1 MNIKRRTFIKTTGA
15 AVVGMSLP
23 TLASASEIFK
33 SIPKHQICLFS
44 KHLQYLDFQEMSEII
59 ARTGFDGIDLT
70 VRPGGHIEPET
81 VEIDLPK
88 VIKAAQSSGL
98 TIPMMT
104 TNISDPDDAISKKVL
119 EVAANNGVKYYRM
132 GSMKYDH
139 SISIEANLKKFR
151 KVFEK
156 FEAINQHYS
165 IHGDFQNHWGS
176 RFGAPIWDLYQVL
189 NGLDPQ
195 WIGSQYD
202 IRHAVVE
209 GGGSWILGMKALAPY
224 ISSTAMKDFIWV
236 KDKNWQ
242 PRSVPLGT
250 GMVDFDAYFEE
261 YKKLKNTG
269 PISLHYEYGMGN
281 TKERKGQDMTDA
293 KIVEFY
299 KTDLDELKKRMIAAG
314 LR

>member
-1 MNIKRRTFIKTTGA
+1 MNIKRRTFIKTTSA

-104 TNISDPDDAISKKVL
+104 TNIADPDDAISKKVL

-132 GSMKYDH
+132 GSMK
-139 SISIEANLKKFR
+139 
-151 KVFEK
+151 
-156 FEAINQHYS
+156 
-165 IHGDFQNHWGS
+165 
-176 RFGAPIWDLYQVL
+176 
-189 NGLDPQ
+189 
-195 WIGSQYD
+195 
-202 IRHAVVE
+202 
-209 GGGSWILGMKALAPY
+209 
-224 ISSTAMKDFIWV
+224 
-236 KDKNWQ
+236 
-242 PRSVPLGT
+242 
-250 GMVDFDAYFEE
+250 
-261 YKKLKNTG
+261 
-269 PISLHYEYGMGN
+269 
-281 TKERKGQDMTDA
+281 
-293 KIVEFY
+293 
-299 KTDLDELKKRMIAAG
+299 
-314 LR
+314 